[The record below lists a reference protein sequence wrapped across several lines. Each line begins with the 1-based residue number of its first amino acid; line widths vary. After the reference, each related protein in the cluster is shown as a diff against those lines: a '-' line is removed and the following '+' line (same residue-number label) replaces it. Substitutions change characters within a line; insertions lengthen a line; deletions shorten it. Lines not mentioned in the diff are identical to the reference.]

1 MNELLQIGIS
11 GWEGLLV
18 ILVVMLVVAWRLI
31 VYANSSADS
40 PYVEDLIH
48 EASGENADHGS
59 DHQ

>member
-11 GWEGLLV
+11 AWEGLLV

-48 EASGENADHGS
+48 EASGEDAGHGS